1 VAQREQARNNFEELP
16 FGISV
21 RLMSAPEGI
30 TPIQFWESASSGSL
44 KAIYNQTEQVN
55 DKMALK

>member
-1 VAQREQARNNFEELP
+1 VAQHEQARNNFEGLP

-21 RLMSAPEGI
+21 RLMSEGI
-30 TPIQFWESASSGSL
+30 IPIQFWESASGGSL